1 MGVGPDHGHI
11 LDASKAFRHE
21 DLLNCPTRDLTD
33 IVVGVNQLHCAL
45 CGHVIGVYEPIRVF
59 LSDDTMLEGS
69 RLTLSAELNRA
80 GSIAFHHRCRRSVA
94 DELEE

>member
-1 MGVGPDHGHI
+1 
-11 LDASKAFRHE
+11 
-21 DLLNCPTRDLTD
+21 
-33 IVVGVNQLHCAL
+33 
-45 CGHVIGVYEPIRVF
+45 VIGVYEPIRVF